1 MSWLICGTV
10 PDDDFPLCLGSW
22 KVNGDR
28 LEPEDVRV
36 LGKEAAVPS
45 VPVQRGTPALA
56 AAALLVTEKLGAPR
70 PQILLAGDCGSS
82 KGSSALYAWLASW
95 LGEEEANLSG
105 LTFHYLFPSVDG
117 HNRILMALEARRGPM
132 PALVA
137 DAGFMYAAKMSGY
150 ADAYDLFTPDV
161 GELAFLADEKAPHPF
176 YTRGFL
182 LAEDHNIPPLL
193 ERVLA
198 HGNCPRHLLI
208 KGAADHIVCEG
219 ELRAVIDSPSVPAME
234 CIGGTGDIVTGL
246 VTAFAAAGWPL
257 CAACRAASRSARR
270 LAALCEPQPDTPVAD
285 LIRRLPDALSPD
297 WLRELEDSRG

>member
-1 MSWLICGTV
+1 MWCIAG
-10 PDDDFPLCLGSW
+10 
-22 KVNGDR
+22 
-28 LEPEDVRV
+28 
-36 LGKEAAVPS
+36 S
-45 VPVQRGTPALA
+45 VPEADFSLAPPDGPLRLAGATLRLPDGRGVPVERGTAALA
-56 AAALLVTEKLGAPR
+56 ATALLACEALGTDAPHA
-70 PQILLAGDCGSS
+70 LLAGDIGTGDGSRR
-82 KGSSALYAWLASW
+82 LYAWLCDNAAR
-95 LGEEEANLSG
+95 LAPRGM
-105 LTFHYLFPSVDG
+105 TFHYLFPDADW
-117 HNRILMALEARRGPM
+117 HNRVLLALQALPRPPLML
-132 PALVA
+132 A

-257 CAACRAASRSARR
+257 CAACQAASRSARR
-270 LAALCEPQPDTPVAD
+270 LAVLCEPRPDTPVAD
-285 LIRRLPDALSPD
+285 LIRRLPDALTPD
-297 WLRELEDSRG
+297 WLRELDACRD

>member
-1 MSWLICGTV
+1 MWIIVGSL
-10 PDDDFPLCLGSW
+10 PDPDFALCTPH
-22 KVNGDR
+22 VA
-28 LEPEDVRV
+28 PTP
-36 LGKEAAVPS
+36 AAVIENDS
-45 VPVQRGTPALA
+45 LVLRDGRAVPVERGTAALA
-56 AAALLVTEKLGAPR
+56 AACIAACTALRLSPPELA
-70 PQILLAGDCGSS
+70 LAGDTGSGD
-82 KGSSALYAWLASW
+82 GSRTLYAMLTERLAA
-95 LGEEEANLSG
+95 LRPQGII
-105 LTFHYLFPSVDG
+105 FHYLFPDVDW
-117 HNRILMALEARRGPM
+117 HNRVLMAVQ
-132 PALVA
+132 ALAPRPLLLA
-137 DAGFMYAAKMSGY
+137 DAGFMYVAKMSGY
-150 ADAYDLFTPDV
+150 AAEYDLFTPDV

-270 LAALCEPQPDTPVAD
+270 LAALCNPQPDTPVAD

-297 WLRELEDSRG
+297 WLRELDACRD

>member
-1 MSWLICGTV
+1 MWCIAGSV
-10 PDDDFPLCLGSW
+10 PDADFSLALPDGPLRLDGATLCLPDGRG
-22 KVNGDR
+22 VTV
-28 LEPEDVRV
+28 E
-36 LGKEAAVPS
+36 
-45 VPVQRGTPALA
+45 RGTAALA
-56 AAALLVTEKLGAPR
+56 ATALLACEALGTEAPR
-70 PQILLAGDCGSS
+70 ALLAGDICTGDCSRRLYDWLCGN
-82 KGSSALYAWLASW
+82 AARLAPQ
-95 LGEEEANLSG
+95 G
-105 LTFHYLFPSVDG
+105 LTFHYLFPDVDW
-117 HNRILMALEARRGPM
+117 HNRVLLALQ
-132 PALVA
+132 ALPQPPLLLA

-193 ERVLA
+193 ARVLA

-285 LIRRLPDALSPD
+285 LIRCLPDALSPD